1 MRGARRNFLATTTQ
15 LVFGNSMRFLFFL
28 LITSAVGFCAESCE
42 LVVETVT
49 GKGKNDGTDAGVYLR
64 INDLET
70 RYPLDTP
77 NRNDRQAGAED
88 LYPGIPLEIETE
100 EIKTVFVE
108 IDGED
113 AWFMKSISLRVVCGD
128 RSSEEL
134 VFNKRDW
141 ISTAKETV
149 YARDS
154 IKLQIDGK
162 LALD

>member
-1 MRGARRNFLATTTQ
+1 MKAFL
-15 LVFGNSMRFLFFL
+15 FL
-28 LITSAVGFCAESCE
+28 LITSAAGFSSESCE
-42 LVVETVT
+42 LIVETVT

-70 RYPLDTP
+70 RYLLDTP
-77 NRNDRQAGAED
+77 KRNDRQAGAED
-88 LYPGIPLEIETE
+88 FYPGIPLEMEPD
-100 EIKTVFVE
+100 EIKTISVE

-113 AWFMKSISLRVVCGD
+113 AWFMKSISFKVVCGD

-154 IKLQIDGK
+154 IKIQIDGK